1 MIIVCIIISNIN
13 GEDFIMRL
21 KYLNRIVSYIAV
33 SALFSATAVN
43 AAPTNEEMWQTIQEQ
58 QKVIEQL
65 QEQIEATAEAVE
77 TGDGGG
83 GASWADQTYIGGYGE
98 RG

>member
-1 MIIVCIIISNIN
+1 MILICNIIRLLLIIVCIIISNIN

-43 AAPTNEEMWQTIQEQ
+43 AAPSSEEMWQTIQEQ
-58 QKVIEQL
+58 QKVIE
-65 QEQIEATAEAVE
+65 
-77 TGDGGG
+77 
-83 GASWADQTYIGGYGE
+83 
-98 RG
+98 